1 MNQLFRH
8 APWPASGLPRTST
21 WASLA
26 ASMLEPLRYPGR
38 IRTDPTNPFAHH
50 TLEVRVPAIV
60 LGVLDRGFD
69 ATPEV
74 KESVRALA
82 AELATGAALP
92 PLDGSAPGAE
102 EFRAALA
109 LRAGDGWLT
118 TDWLFAETYA
128 YRQLIERVRYWT
140 DGRDPFLSNKQEEYA
155 SAAHASALERALGV
169 AGPRD
174 ERLHELLGE
183 ALFGNRIDLSFA
195 ASLERGLVAKP
206 DDLLIDERAAA
217 VRLLSDGHGPIHVVA
232 DNAGTELTLD
242 LVLCDAL
249 LAELDAEVVL
259 HVKTHPTFVSD
270 ATARDVRA
278 FLGVPAPGDA
288 PETAVLRLRDGAT
301 SVRAFAER
309 LRASFA
315 TGRLVIR
322 EHPFFTGP
330 GALWEMPAELE
341 AAFTGARLVIVK
353 GDANY
358 RRVVGDAVWPVETPF
373 SDVTSYFPAP
383 LFALR
388 TLKSDPIAGLT
399 RELAAKLDATDPTWR
414 VNGQRGVACLGGK
427 AARAY
432 DGD

>member
-1 MNQLFRH
+1 MNQLSR
-8 APWPASGLPRTST
+8 PARGSSPGLPRTSG
-21 WASLA
+21 WASLE
-26 ASMLEPLRYPGR
+26 ASMLAPLRYPGR
-38 IRTDPTNPFAHH
+38 IRTDATNPFAHH

-60 LGVLDRGFD
+60 LGVLERGFD
-69 ATPEV
+69 ASPEV
-74 KESVRALA
+74 KDGVRALA
-82 AELATGAALP
+82 AELAAGAPLP
-92 PLDGSAPGAE
+92 ALDGNAPGAE

-118 TDWLFAETYA
+118 TDWLCAETYA
-128 YRQLIERVRYWT
+128 YRQLVERVRYWT
-140 DGRDPFLSNKQEEYA
+140 EGRDPFLPNKREEYA
-155 SAAHASALERALGV
+155 SAAHAEALEQALGV

-174 ERLHELLGE
+174 ERLHELLGA

-195 ASLERGLVAKP
+195 ASLERGRAAKP
-206 DDLLIDERAAA
+206 DDFLLDERARA
-217 VRLLSDGHGPIHVVA
+217 VRVLADGHGPVHVVA

-278 FLGVPAPGDA
+278 FLGVPAPSDVA
-288 PETAVLRLRDGAT
+288 ETAVLRVRESAA
-301 SVRAFAER
+301 SVRAWAER

-341 AAFTGARLVIVK
+341 AAFTGARLVILK

-358 RRVVGDAVWPVETPF
+358 RRAVGDAVWPVETPF
-373 SDVTSYFPAP
+373 GDVTSYFPAP

-388 TLKSDPIAGLT
+388 TLKSDPVAGLG
-399 RELAAKLDATDPTWR
+399 RELAAKLDAEDPKWR
-414 VNGQRGVACLGGK
+414 VNGRRGVACLGGK
-427 AARAY
+427 AP
-432 DGD
+432 